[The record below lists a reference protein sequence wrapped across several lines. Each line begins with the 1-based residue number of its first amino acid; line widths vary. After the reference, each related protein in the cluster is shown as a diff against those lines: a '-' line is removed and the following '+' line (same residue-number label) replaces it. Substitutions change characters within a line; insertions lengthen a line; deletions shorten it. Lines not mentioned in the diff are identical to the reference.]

1 MTREE
6 DRLVKIESAL
16 AHLENLTETLN
27 ETIIAHEKTL
37 RQQQQQIKQM
47 TDAMRAAHHDAG
59 VLQLYGNYG
68 GDIMNFDMASEMLE
82 MEGMTA
88 HMMMKMRLKH
98 KLKNSIQQTSGWWWT
113 LMGIG

>member
-6 DRLVKIESAL
+6 DRFVKIESAL

-47 TDAMRAAHHDAG
+47 TDVMQTKEMDAIKDN
-59 VLQLYGNYG
+59 VTKPPHYQ
-68 GDIMNFDMASEMLE
+68 
-82 MEGMTA
+82 
-88 HMMMKMRLKH
+88 
-98 KLKNSIQQTSGWWWT
+98 
-113 LMGIG
+113 